1 MHIVKGMTVFMQ
13 AHCYYSGSLKSFL
26 SFYSVFMQF
35 ADCCFFLGFNCIVL
49 ILYWSAWLMHQ
60 CCVLWFCCPYTRF
73 LVQPI
78 AVVQHCYNRSFK
90 KNISKNFT
98 HLWPLASWTA
108 LPQLQVLWSCKHGT
122 VMDLCLYTVLST
134 RVAEKISRMVNIKF
148 ALCN

>member
-78 AVVQHCYNRSFK
+78 AVVQHCYNRSLK
-90 KNISKNFT
+90 KIFLKISHICG
-98 HLWPLASWTA
+98 HLQAEQPSHNCR
-108 LPQLQVLWSCKHGT
+108 SCGA
-122 VMDLCLYTVLST
+122 VNMERWWICACIQFWVP
-134 RVAEKISRMVNIKF
+134 EKISRMVNIKF